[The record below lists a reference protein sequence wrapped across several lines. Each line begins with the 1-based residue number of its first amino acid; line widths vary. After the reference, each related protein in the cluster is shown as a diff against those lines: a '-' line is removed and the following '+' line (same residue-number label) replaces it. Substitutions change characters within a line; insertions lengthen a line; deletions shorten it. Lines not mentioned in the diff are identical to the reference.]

1 MRNDGVTRRDVLK
14 GVVSRL
20 VVGASFGKYSTWGLV
35 CLVIACLVSLST
47 SAMAQPIDR
56 QYWVNI
62 HTQGAAWTLRI
73 NDLYVQSHRSTEYYS
88 ISYPISVNVKE
99 GANTVS
105 FIYAPL
111 LEDEAGNLL
120 QDAETGELMQGPKE
134 NFFVNVTIEA
144 INTQTQAKEG
154 IHTLQLRYDME
165 TGELI
170 DFPKNPAN
178 VIGDTVHQSEHL
190 RTRGEFQVSSPDRLV
205 VGNGESIEA
214 ERIDMNFR
222 LLDTIPDFH
231 WVNDAA
237 QLQDTPRLR
246 HELRQ
251 AYERLHRL
259 YEEGNTDAI
268 LREGE
273 PVWDRA
279 GLLMAGG
286 KSAREYIASLPF
298 ASQTIGMRQE
308 PDGPQLEPLRLA
320 ANPADDSLEFMGN
333 GRLVR
338 ILPSPLRWSYPN
350 QANQKSDVL
359 PVVFYRT
366 ASGEWRIATVSA

>member
-1 MRNDGVTRRDVLK
+1 MRNDGVTRREVLK

-20 VVGASFGKYSTWGLV
+20 VIGSSFGKYSA
-35 CLVIACLVSLST
+35 LVIAWLAIVCLVSLST

-73 NDLYVQSHRSTEYYS
+73 NDINVRSHKLTEQYS
-88 ISYPISVNVKE
+88 ISYPISTSLRE
-99 GANTVS
+99 GQNTVS

-111 LEDEAGNLL
+111 IE
-120 QDAETGELMQGPKE
+120 QDPATGEFIQGPKST
-134 NFFVNVTIEA
+134 FYVDVSIEA
-144 INTQTQAKEG
+144 INTSTQQKER
-154 IHTLQLRYDME
+154 INTLQLRYDMD
-165 TGELI
+165 TGELV
-170 DFPKNPAN
+170 DFPNNPAN
-178 VIGDTVHQSEHL
+178 PLGETIHQTEHL
-190 RTRGEFQVSSPDRLV
+190 RTRGEFQVNSPSRLV
-205 VGNGESIEA
+205 VDNGDLLAA
-214 ERIDMNFR
+214 ERVDMSFR

-231 WVNDAA
+231 WVNDATP
-237 QLQDTPRLR
+237 LQDTPRLR

-259 YEEGNTDAI
+259 FEEGKTDAI

-273 PVWDRA
+273 AMWDRA

-286 KSAREYIASLPF
+286 KNAREYTESLPIASQL
-298 ASQTIGMRQE
+298 AGLREE
-308 PDGPQLEPLRLA
+308 PGSPQLEPLRLA
-320 ANPADDSLEFMGN
+320 DDPAGDSLEFMGN

-338 ILPSPLRWSYPN
+338 ILPTPIRWSYPN
-350 QANQKSDVL
+350 EPDRFHRL

-366 ASGEWRIATVSA
+366 ASGEWRLATVAS